1 MVGEARFKKNIWKG
15 LIAIFAITIFFVFQ
29 ITALKFDYDFEKFFP
44 ANDAETDYF
53 LSYRKQFTSDNDFFI
68 NCH

>member
-44 ANDAETDYF
+44 ANDAENRLLFILSKAIYF
-53 LSYRKQFTSDNDFFI
+53 GQ
-68 NCH
+68 